1 MNRSSHNWK
10 EARRLQAWRLKQKG
24 WSQRQIA
31 EALGVSEAAVSQWMT
46 RARNSGPDALR
57 HPPPP
62 GARRRLT
69 DEQLARLPRLL
80 HQGPE
85 TYGFRGAVWIRSRI
99 AVVIRVEFDISY
111 HPSHVSRVCKAIR
124 WTPQSPPGV
133 RVSAMKRRLRA
144 GASRPGP
151 PLKKGGGAGAD
162 DPLYRR
168 VRFLSPPQ
176 CRSHLCA
183 SRPDPHPTRVVDA
196 RPPLGHRCPLA

>member
-46 RARNSGPDALR
+46 RAHNSGPDALQYQ
-57 HPPPP
+57 PPP

-85 TYGFRGAVWIRSRI
+85 AYGFRGAVWTRGRI
-99 AVVIRVEFDISY
+99 AVVIRVEFGISY
-111 HPSHVSRVCKAIR
+111 HPAHISRVCKAIR
-124 WTPQSPPGV
+124 WSPQKPG
-133 RVSAMKRRLRA
+133 RRARQRDEAAIARWRTETWPAIKRGRRRR
-144 GASRPGP
+144 SR
-151 PLKKGGGAGAD
+151 
-162 DPLYRR
+162 
-168 VRFLSPPQ
+168 RFSL
-176 CRSHLCA
+176 
-183 SRPDPHPTRVVDA
+183 
-196 RPPLGHRCPLA
+196 